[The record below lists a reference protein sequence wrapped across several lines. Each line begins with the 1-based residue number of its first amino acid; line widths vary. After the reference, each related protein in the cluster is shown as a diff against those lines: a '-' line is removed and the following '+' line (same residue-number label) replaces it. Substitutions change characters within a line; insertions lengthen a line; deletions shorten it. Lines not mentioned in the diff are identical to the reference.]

1 METNNK
7 EFVIENT
14 DQLINLMNV
23 YLSEWEHRDSMLW
36 KQVFTYF
43 FATLIVMILPFAN
56 IWDFSLGDKIE
67 PWIFPVIGLLMTLVF
82 SVIGKGYAIRLQ
94 AIGHTYGELID
105 KLPKEF
111 KRQKI
116 EQRTKCCIMT
126 KHFSNLIVDLM
137 TVLLLILGIVLLVI
151 SLIS

>member
-1 METNNK
+1 
-7 EFVIENT
+7 
-14 DQLINLMNV
+14 
-23 YLSEWEHRDSMLW
+23 MLW

-43 FATLIVMILPFAN
+43 FTTLIVMILPFAN
-56 IWDFSLGDKIE
+56 IWEFSLGNKIGL
-67 PWIFPVIGLLMTLVF
+67 WIFPVIGLLMTLVF

-126 KHFSNLIVDLM
+126 KHFSNLIVNLM